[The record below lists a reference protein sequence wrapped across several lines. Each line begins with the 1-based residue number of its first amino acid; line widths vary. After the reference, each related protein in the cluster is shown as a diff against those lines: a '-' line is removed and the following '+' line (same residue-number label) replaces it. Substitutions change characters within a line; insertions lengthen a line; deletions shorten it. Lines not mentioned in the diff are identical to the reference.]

1 MRTATNWLLCETAL
15 ASDGGVVVIEDAGTA
30 NVSDTYV
37 HAEIAPA
44 PEAVHRALWVH
55 TMNVHE
61 CDVVGRRVY
70 VRVLSGSDAGGLG
83 VLAFDGH
90 LNIASG
96 IVATGELAA
105 RDLDWQM
112 RHTLT
117 DMVRSAWAA
126 REAAGKNYPTAG

>member
-1 MRTATNWLLCETAL
+1 MRTATNWLLCEAAL
-15 ASDGGVVVIEDAGTA
+15 APDGGVVVIEDAGTA
-30 NVSDTYV
+30 NVSGTYV

-44 PEAVHRALWVH
+44 PEVVHRALWVH

-90 LNIASG
+90 LIIASG
-96 IVATGELAA
+96 ILAIGE
-105 RDLDWQM
+105 R
-112 RHTLT
+112 
-117 DMVRSAWAA
+117 RSVHH
-126 REAAGKNYPTAG
+126 GD